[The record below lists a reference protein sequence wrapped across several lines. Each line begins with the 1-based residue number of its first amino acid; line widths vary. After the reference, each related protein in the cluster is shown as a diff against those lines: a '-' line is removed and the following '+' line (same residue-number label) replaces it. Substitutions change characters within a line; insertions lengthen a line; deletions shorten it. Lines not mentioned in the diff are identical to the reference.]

1 MLEPRQRLRPGAR
14 PCRRVRRCADSRSW
28 RSGGIRRA
36 SDRGASSIP
45 LAAAVGW
52 LGFSSLVGG
61 GVVAGIVLVVLDGA
75 SEAFPS
81 GEEAERAPGAAR
93 LRVPLR
99 PPTSSHR
106 SLRTITSCNPFASG
120 ARLPRLVRGKP
131 PTGSDAADCTR
142 IPRMGFST
150 ESTRS
155 GDEIGWSRCCFGK
168 RICRADGS
176 PTRPLR
182 LGRFRGGLRALP
194 RRCPCTRSASDHPAW
209 IRRRAAP
216 LAERRGRG
224 AGRLTARPRRSKHG
238 RHGRNWQHR

>member
-1 MLEPRQRLRPGAR
+1 MLEPRQRPRPARVHADESAGAPTRDRGEVAEYGERLIAERPRFRSRLLSVGWAFRAWSVAVWSQGSSWRCSMGRAR
-14 PCRRVRRCADSRSW
+14 PFPPVRR
-28 RSGGIRRA
+28 G
-36 SDRGASSIP
+36 RGA
-45 LAAAVGW
+45 
-52 LGFSSLVGG
+52 
-61 GVVAGIVLVVLDGA
+61 
-75 SEAFPS
+75 
-81 GEEAERAPGAAR
+81 GAAR
-93 LRVPLR
+93 
-99 PPTSSHR
+99 HR

-131 PTGSDAADCTR
+131 PTGFGRADCPR

-155 GDEIGWSRCCFGK
+155 GDEFGWSRCCFGK